1 MNKLTTISIL
11 LFATAAF
18 AGGDTKAPAPE
29 AKKAPDAAKPAPDA
43 GKKAPDAPKMEA
55 PKPAKELTDAGKAL
69 TGTWKCTG
77 QAAMGMGPAMADLKA
92 TMVQKMDLDGFW
104 LQGSLTATMGKTTF
118 KFTEYTGYDGKKWH
132 RYAVDNMGGAREME
146 TASMTPEK
154 TVWEGQGS
162 MGGMMMKVRDTEEMG
177 KDKSFHTVGEMS
189 MDGGKTWVKEH
200 DATCKK

>member
-11 LFATAAF
+11 LLATAAY
-18 AGGDTKAPAPE
+18 AGGDTKGAPAP
-29 AKKAPDAAKPAPDA
+29 KTPDVKAPAPDA

-55 PKPAKELTDAGKAL
+55 PKPAKELTDAGKAM

-77 QAAMGMGPAMADLKA
+77 QAAMGPGPMTDVKA

-104 LQGSLTATMGKTTF
+104 IQGQLSATMGKVSF

-132 RYAVDNMGGAREME
+132 RYGVDNMGGAREME
-146 TASMTPEK
+146 TAAMAPEK

-162 MGGMMMKVRDTEEMG
+162 MGGMPMKLRDTEEMG

-189 MDGGKTWVKEH
+189 MDNGKSWTKEH
-200 DATCKK
+200 DVTCKK